1 MHLIFIFLTVMIIT
15 VNFSAL
21 ALVAQRW
28 INNYALAKVI
38 GLLFICL
45 WLFFVEHFVGLG
57 NLNWLW
63 PITSIASL
71 WIISKHK
78 TILFKRHRGAELVF
92 FIGLIYGLLWRLAFP
107 DINGQSEDL
116 TDLAFLSNYYSGQAL
131 PAVDNW
137 LPPYTFN
144 FYYAFQ
150 HYCGALLGRWLA
162 LPIGMTYNL
171 AFAVLLGFMVSLVWN
186 IASLATSKYLP
197 RILLVT
203 SIVMGGTGISAF
215 VPFMYQANA
224 TEASG
229 QSFESMSRLWS
240 SVRFIGMY
248 DKNVNTDFGK
258 ALMGVEEGGKVIKK
272 PDLPIE
278 TIGYLTMQGDFHPP
292 LGGFLLVLIAITVI
306 LLIEQPST
314 YPVNANAPP
323 TKATY
328 QAILVSTGPLMWIT
342 NTWVLPLQA
351 MLVFAWIAYRL
362 ISKKS
367 VHWKAVILGGVI
379 PLFLMVP
386 FLNEFT
392 RSALALSIKWVSS
405 ENHTPML
412 SGLLLLWPQ
421 LLLLAIGLY
430 LGKKQPVIW
439 LFVAIFSLFLI
450 ASELFF
456 VDDPMGGA
464 YERFNTT
471 LKWWSWLQVAVVVS
485 LSTLLMASKSRV
497 IRTINLMVLIAL
509 SSYAIELAYYFNK
522 TDKPSRGKLKGNY
535 FLTQDQVK
543 KQTLEYLISAPYG
556 VVLEGVD
563 KAAYGKTSTFA
574 LFSNKSSLI
583 GWHSHESQWR
593 GHPAFI
599 NQRGSDARAFYQGK
613 LDSSLAWLLQNRVT
627 YIVWSK
633 DDTHRATDKNTRQ
646 RIHSR
651 IHSQYHWV
659 AIQKYGHDEY
669 GLWVLKASAMQKHNV
684 RY

>member
-1 MHLIFIFLTVMIIT
+1 MHLIFIFLMVLIIT
-15 VNFSAL
+15 INFSAL
-21 ALVAQRW
+21 AMVAKRW
-28 INNYALAKVI
+28 INNYVLAKI
-38 GLLFICL
+38 AGLLSICL
-45 WLFFVEHFVGLG
+45 SLFFIEHFVGLG

-63 PITSIASL
+63 PVTTIASL
-71 WIISKHK
+71 FVLSKNRALLKQHSS
-78 TILFKRHRGAELVF
+78 AEVIF
-92 FIGLIYGLLWRLAFP
+92 FIGFVYGLVWRLAFP

-116 TDLAFLSNYYSGQAL
+116 TDLAFLSNYYAGHTL
-131 PAVDNW
+131 PALDNW

-162 LPIGMTYNL
+162 LPIGMTYNIVFALTL
-171 AFAVLLGFMVSLVWN
+171 AFMISLVWN
-186 IASLATSKYLP
+186 IASLATSKHLP
-197 RILLVT
+197 RFLLVT
-203 SIVMGGTGISAF
+203 AVVMGGTGISAF
-215 VPFMYQANA
+215 VPFMYEAKA
-224 TEASG
+224 TDNGG
-229 QSFESMSRLWS
+229 QSYESLSRLWS

-248 DKNVNTDFGK
+248 DKNVNTDFGR
-258 ALMGVEEGGKVIKK
+258 ALMGMEAGGEATQN

-292 LGGFLLVLIAITVI
+292 LGGFLLVLIAITCI
-306 LLIEQPST
+306 LLIEQPRA

-323 TKATY
+323 TKGAY

-351 MLVFAWIAYRL
+351 LLIFSWVAYRL
-362 ISKKS
+362 IIKAELN
-367 VHWKAVILGGVI
+367 WKAIILGGLI

-392 RSALALSIKWVSS
+392 RSALSLSIKWVGN
-405 ENHTPML
+405 ENHTPL
-412 SGLLLLWPQ
+412 ISGLLLLWPQ

-430 LGKKQPVIW
+430 LGKKMPVIW
-439 LFVAIFSLFLI
+439 LFVSTFSIFLI
-450 ASELFF
+450 ASELLFI
-456 VDDPMGGA
+456 DDPMGGI

-485 LSTLLMASKSRV
+485 LSTLLMASKNRI
-497 IRTINLMVLIAL
+497 IRAVNLLILIAL
-509 SSYAIELAYYFNK
+509 SSYALELAYYFNK
-522 TDKPSRGKLKGNY
+522 TAKPSSGKLKGDY
-535 FLTQDQVK
+535 FITRDQVK

-563 KAAYGKTSTFA
+563 KAAYGKTSTLA
-574 LFSNKSSLI
+574 LFSNKSSLV

-599 NQRGSDARAFYQGK
+599 NQRGSDARAFYQGQ
-613 LDSSLAWLLQNRVT
+613 LDNSLAWLLQNRVT

-633 DDTHRATDKNTRQ
+633 DDLNRAQDKDTRQ

-651 IHSQYHWV
+651 IHLQYHWIT
-659 AIQKYGHDEY
+659 IQKVGRDEY
-669 GLWVLKASAMQKHNV
+669 GLWVLKNNQVKG
-684 RY
+684 